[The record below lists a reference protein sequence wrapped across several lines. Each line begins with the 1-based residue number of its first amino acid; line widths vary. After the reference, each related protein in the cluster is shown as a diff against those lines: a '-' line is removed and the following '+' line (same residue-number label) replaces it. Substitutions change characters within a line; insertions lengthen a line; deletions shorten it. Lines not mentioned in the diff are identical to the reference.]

1 MKTKK
6 KTAVKSG
13 KKSAGFRCSYST
25 SILNVSKWDGEET
38 IYLSIWGK
46 DGDGQEVFTGG
57 ELVLDGKAVKD
68 LIKHLSE

>member
-6 KTAVKSG
+6 KTVAKSK
-13 KKSAGFRCSYST
+13 KKSVGFRCSYST

>member
-6 KTAVKSG
+6 KTVAKSK
-13 KKSAGFRCSYST
+13 KKSVSFRCGYST

-38 IYLSIWGK
+38 IYLSIWEK